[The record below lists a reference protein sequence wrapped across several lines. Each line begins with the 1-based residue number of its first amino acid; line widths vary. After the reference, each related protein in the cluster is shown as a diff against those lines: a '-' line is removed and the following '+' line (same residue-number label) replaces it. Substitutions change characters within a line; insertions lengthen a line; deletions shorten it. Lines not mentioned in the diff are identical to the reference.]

1 MKNSYFINISNEEYF
16 QSETLYGLIASL
28 EKLEIYKDLIF
39 SKLNKSLTERT
50 ERLCS
55 LKSRINRVY
64 QIISNFS
71 TSSAMTIKSK
81 FNYPRNE
88 HIYYQSVYYE
98 PNALVTRP
106 AEEPAINTSPENE
119 KENLGH
125 KPLIADDMLLHL
137 EEIKQ
142 SIEPYQ
148 EIVSEISE
156 EFQHEWG
163 KYDNGLIQP
172 ILNYSTSG
180 FDFYK
185 KKKLNQNDY
194 DTKDYICA
202 ERESKIVP
210 LVKPEV
216 KKKIEIEDA
225 PLTINQKINEKRVNI
240 LQGDDKD
247 KYQFNVSNNISLGGV
262 ATLAVHT
269 ENEEESLKKKIYPS
283 FMEDDENEDENDLED
298 IDVNVPLDN
307 YIKNKSFF
315 VKGKTTNEPNA
326 VSQSSTITS
335 VPSSV
340 PTPPSSVPT
349 PPSNIPTPPSVPT
362 PPSIPTPPSVPSVPS
377 SVPKPPA
384 GVPVP
389 PPLKLN
395 QPTAPPKA
403 PPTAP
408 TAIPPTPPPIPPVQ
422 VVGAPI
428 GGSVPPPPPLV
439 VPKVD
444 PALAQKR
451 KEEAEKKAAAAP
463 KKPIVKE
470 LSMHEQLAMVKL
482 KKVDPK
488 EEKSK
493 LIIYLY
499 YLLCRKTSTE
509 TKTNVYDGFT

>member
-16 QSETLYGLIASL
+16 QNETLYGLIASL

-81 FNYPRNE
+81 FNYPRNN

-142 SIEPYQ
+142 SMEPYQ

-180 FDFYK
+180 FYFYK
-185 KKKLNQNDY
+185 KKKLNQKDY

-216 KKKIEIEDA
+216 KKKVEIEDA
-225 PLTINQKINEKRVNI
+225 PLTINQTINEKRVNI

-262 ATLAVHT
+262 ATLTVHT

-283 FMEDDENEDENDLED
+283 FMDDDENEDENDFED

-315 VKGKTTNEPNA
+315 IKGKTTNEPNA
-326 VSQSSTITS
+326 ISQSSTITS
-335 VPSSV
+335 VPSSA

-362 PPSIPTPPSVPSVPS
+362 PPNVPSVPS
-377 SVPKPPA
+377 SVSKPPA

-395 QPTAPPKA
+395 QPTAPSKA

-408 TAIPPTPPPIPPVQ
+408 TAIPPTTPPIPPVQ

-463 KKPIVKE
+463 KKPVVKE

-482 KKVDPK
+482 KKVDLK

-499 YLLCRKTSTE
+499 YFIYRKTSTE